1 MDPARGQGSL
11 GTKATCER
19 GYTRRVGK
27 VYEMM
32 AGILFNPVLDKL

>member
-1 MDPARGQGSL
+1 MDQARGQGSL

-32 AGILFNPVLDKL
+32 ASTLLNSVFGTY